1 MYVVALPNGKYKF
14 CEQYVDNLTNKRRE
28 VSVTLNKDNRVTRS
42 NAQKVLLSKIS
53 KKQHNPDKNIT
64 SITFGK
70 LMEECER
77 IFKKQ
82 MRNSSRDNMLAQH
95 KVLINEIGKDAL
107 VNKITTVFL
116 NKMMENLMFGAQ
128 DRSEDY
134 CNRLKT
140 RLNKMFEFAI
150 EHGYLNNNPA
160 EKLKIKYKPK
170 HEGKIAD
177 FFLEQNELEQVMEFL
192 KLKNYR
198 YYLLCQWLYLNGL
211 RFAEGAGMLK
221 SDVILSDNRNYC
233 IVDGNL
239 DYHGNKISDQGK
251 TRETKT
257 KAGTRE
263 VDINSRAIEIYEE
276 ACTLSANSDFIFTTK
291 NGTPLQPTAINSF
304 LRNNKEKMGIPK
316 DKRISTHIFRH
327 THISKLAEL
336 EVPLYV
342 IQRRVGHSSSKITEK
357 IYLHI
362 TEKMKEKTRNLL
374 EFL

>member
-28 VSVTLNKDNRVTRS
+28 VSVTLDKDNRVTRS

-70 LMEECER
+70 
-77 IFKKQ
+77 
-82 MRNSSRDNMLAQH
+82 
-95 KVLINEIGKDAL
+95 
-107 VNKITTVFL
+107 
-116 NKMMENLMFGAQ
+116 LMFGAQ

-221 SDVILSDNRNYC
+221 SDVILSDNRSYC

>member
-28 VSVTLNKDNRVTRS
+28 VSVTLDKDNRVTRS

-70 LMEECER
+70 LMDECES

-95 KVLINEIGKDAL
+95 KVLINEIGKNAL

-221 SDVILSDNRNYC
+221 SDVILSDNRSYC

-239 DYHGNKISDQGK
+239 DYHGNKISEQRK

-276 ACTLSANSDFIFTTK
+276 ACTLSTNSDFIFTTK

-304 LRNNKEKMGIPK
+304 LRNNKELMGIPK

>member
-28 VSVTLNKDNRVTRS
+28 VSVTLDKDNRVTRS

-70 LMEECER
+70 LMDECER

-221 SDVILSDNRNYC
+221 SDVILSDNRSYC

-239 DYHGNKISDQGK
+239 DYHGNKISDQRK

-276 ACTLSANSDFIFTTK
+276 ACTLYTNSDFIFTTK

-304 LRNNKEKMGIPK
+304 LRNNKELMGIPK

-336 EVPLYV
+336 DVPLYV

>member
-28 VSVTLNKDNRVTRS
+28 VSVTLDKDNRVTRS

-70 LMEECER
+70 LMDECES

-221 SDVILSDNRNYC
+221 SDVILSDNRSYC

-239 DYHGNKISDQGK
+239 DYHGNKISEQRK

-276 ACTLSANSDFIFTTK
+276 ACTLSTNSDFIFTTK

-304 LRNNKEKMGIPK
+304 LRNNKELMGIPK

-336 EVPLYV
+336 DVPLYV

>member
-28 VSVTLNKDNRVTRS
+28 VSVTLDKDNRVTRS

-53 KKQHNPDKNIT
+53 KKQHNPD
-64 SITFGK
+64 
-70 LMEECER
+70 R

-82 MRNSSRDNMLAQH
+82 LRNSSRDNMLAQH

-150 EHGYLNNNPA
+150 DHGYLNNNPA

-221 SDVILSDNRNYC
+221 SDVILSDNRSYC

-276 ACTLSANSDFIFTTK
+276 ACTLSASSDFIFTTK

-362 TEKMKEKTRNLL
+362 TEKVKEKTRNLL